1 MELYRLK
8 ELIELS
14 KMYVQIGFTELDAI
28 IKAEKELVYASI
40 SIDNNI

>member
-28 IKAEKELVYASI
+28 IRAEKELTNGNTSAI
-40 SIDNNI
+40 TNI